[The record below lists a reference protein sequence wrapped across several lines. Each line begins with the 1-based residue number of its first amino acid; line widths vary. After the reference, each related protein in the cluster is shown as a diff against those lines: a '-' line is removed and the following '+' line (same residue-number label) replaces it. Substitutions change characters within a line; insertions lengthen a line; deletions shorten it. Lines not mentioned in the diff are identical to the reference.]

1 MYESNRL
8 YVEQVF
14 DISTKKI
21 YDKLYETKICSD
33 V

>member
-1 MYESNRL
+1 MYENNSL
-8 YVEQVF
+8 YVEQIF

-21 YDKLYETKICSD
+21 YYKLYETKICSD